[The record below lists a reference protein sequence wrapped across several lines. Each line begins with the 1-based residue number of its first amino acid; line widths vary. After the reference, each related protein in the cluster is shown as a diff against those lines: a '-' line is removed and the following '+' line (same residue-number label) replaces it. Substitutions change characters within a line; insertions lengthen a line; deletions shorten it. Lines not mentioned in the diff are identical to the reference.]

1 MKKIIFFGLLSTFAS
16 VAWGQAGKLIGQNC
30 DLNVTINK
38 NYSKARAMDSIMKR
52 YSDSAVVPGISFAVY
67 NEQEGWWA
75 SAHGYADVD
84 KKIPMNSCHLQY
96 LQSVSKTYMAVEI
109 LQLKEQGK
117 IELDAPMTKYLPAK
131 YAKYVKGG
139 EKVTVRML
147 LNHTS
152 GLPDYNTTPKF
163 VSQVV
168 LNPTR
173 DFTPE
178 DELKAIDGVDFD
190 YQPGTKYEYKN
201 VNYLLL
207 SLIGDALTGDHTA
220 WIRKNIFAKL
230 DLKNSYY
237 EGNTRFLD
245 HLYLPESYWDVVNV
259 GRPANVT
266 PMQRMTV
273 ACTKGDDGIV
283 CTPVDAVKFL
293 KGLMEGKLLKPE
305 SMKEMLDFVKDEK
318 GNKRYG
324 LGLIYFDLGGIPA
337 YGHGGG
343 GLGAGCGLIYV
354 PSKQT
359 YFFFAVNLGVFVDGD
374 MSQKAGKL
382 RDAMVATILQ

>member
-1 MKKIIFFGLLSTFAS
+1 MKKIIFFGLLSTFIS
-16 VAWGQAGKLIGQNC
+16 VAWGQSGKLIGQNC

-38 NYSKARAMDSIMKR
+38 NYSKAKTMDSIMKR
-52 YSDSAVVPGISFAVY
+52 YSDSAVVPGIGFAVY

-75 SAHGYADVD
+75 SAQGYADVE
-84 KKIPMNSCHLQY
+84 KKIPMNNCHLQY

-117 IELDAPMTKYLPAK
+117 IDLDAPMTKYLPSK

-139 EKVTVRML
+139 ERVTVRML

-152 GLPDYNTTPKF
+152 GLPDYKTTPKF

-178 DELKAIDGVDFD
+178 DELKAIDGVNFD
-190 YQPGTKYEYKN
+190 YEPGSKYEYKN

-220 WIRKNIFAKL
+220 WIRKNIFNKL
-230 DLKNSYY
+230 DLKNTYY

-266 PMQRMTV
+266 PMQKMTV

-374 MSQKAGKL
+374 MAQKTGKL
-382 RDAMVATILQ
+382 RDAMVATMLN